1 MKEMIYEVNSKR
13 ELLYNGIYK
22 EHHFYIISYGT
33 HPCCYVEIPY
43 KSKIFK
49 ISYMDIE
56 SIDVHGGLTYSS
68 DKLYIGNNTILN
80 NSWFIGWDYA
90 HFDDYVSFL
99 DSIDGKKW
107 TTAEMI
113 DECKNVINQII
124 DIGFKNEKR
133 NKTL

>member
-1 MKEMIYEVNSKR
+1 MKEMIYDSVRKR

-22 EHHFYIISYGT
+22 GYHFYIISYGT
-33 HPCCYVEIPY
+33 HPCCYVEIPS

-49 ISYMDIE
+49 ITYMDIE

-68 DKLYIGNNTILN
+68 DKLYIGTNTALN

-90 HFDDYVSFL
+90 HLGDYVAFI

-107 TTAEMI
+107 TTNEMI
-113 DECKNVINQII
+113 DDCKNVINQII
-124 DIGFKNEKR
+124 DIG
-133 NKTL
+133 

>member
-1 MKEMIYEVNSKR
+1 MKEMIYGGEGG
-13 ELLYNGIYK
+13 LLGVEDIGDGYK
-22 EHHFYIISYGT
+22 LAVVSIAGS
-33 HPCCYVEIPY
+33 HPCAYVQFPGIENLC
-43 KSKIFK
+43 
-49 ISYMDIE
+49 SYEHIKVKAK
-56 SIDVHGGLTYSS
+56 VHGGFTFLGMLWNGEEYG
-68 DKLYIGNNTILN
+68 LPGIWL
-80 NSWFIGWDYA
+80 GWDYA